1 MPAQKHHRRFSRKR
15 QSAPIL
21 REAEKVTI
29 DSLEERLYGTPLP
42 DKNKPTQPISP
53 GAIDA
58 KRFMEKAR
66 LAFEESQQEKNVPDL
81 KTELKKI
88 INQTEEKTTMPN
100 SHPNITNNV
109 TRATFD
115 YIRDNPGLTR
125 NTITATLIAKG
136 YNPKSV
142 TSLIGQM
149 TRQRLIRVEGGKFFA
164 NQQEYT
170 PIKRKFPPLTKR
182 VVKTKSAPRP
192 KWTPPEVPAMPPV
205 ISAPAEWSVESV
217 IGSLNVRQAMAV
229 YDELRKIFG
238 A

>member
-1 MPAQKHHRRFSRKR
+1 M
-15 QSAPIL
+15 
-21 REAEKVTI
+21 
-29 DSLEERLYGTPLP
+29 
-42 DKNKPTQPISP
+42 
-53 GAIDA
+53 
-58 KRFMEKAR
+58 
-66 LAFEESQQEKNVPDL
+66 PDL

-88 INQTEEKTTMPN
+88 INQMKEKTTMPN

-115 YIRDNPGLTR
+115 HIRDNPGLTR
-125 NTITATLIAKG
+125 NAITATLVAKG

-149 TRQRLIRVEGGKFFA
+149 ARQRLVREEDGKFFA
-164 NQQEYT
+164 NQKEYT

-182 VVKTKSAPRP
+182 VVKTKAAPRP
-192 KWTPPEVPAMPPV
+192 KWTPPELLPMPPV
-205 ISAPAEWSVESV
+205 KPISAPAEWSVESV